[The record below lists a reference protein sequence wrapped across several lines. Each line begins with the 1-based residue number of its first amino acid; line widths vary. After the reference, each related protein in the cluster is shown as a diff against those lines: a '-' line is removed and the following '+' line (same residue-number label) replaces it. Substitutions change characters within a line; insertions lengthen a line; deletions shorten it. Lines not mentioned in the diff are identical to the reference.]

1 MMVKPKILR
10 VWGKADSFDIEFT
23 YEGGTR
29 WKCSV
34 PPDTKDG
41 QYAAEIWAV
50 NEFGELAYWTGE
62 LFMVNG
68 VCCLRFDDSS
78 YRIWLKTAATSIGKL
93 TAQRREVRLRANAF
107 TVRLLPETTITGRK
121 GCAHVSK

>member
-1 MMVKPKILR
+1 MTKPKILR

-23 YEGGTR
+23 HEGGTR
-29 WKCSV
+29 WKCFV

-68 VCCLRFDDSS
+68 VCCLQLNKDC
-78 YRIWLKTAATSIGKL
+78 YQVKMKL
-93 TAQRREVRLRANAF
+93 NTTEINKIVLSNEIKISQNIIQMKFNPF
-107 TVRLLPETTITGRK
+107 TQITVRK
-121 GCAHVSK
+121 GCSHVPK